1 MEFNYGHLFEVG
13 PAGQATRFNF
23 QNFRIGDQI
32 NYSNKK
38 YDYLPFGFGGAVAS
52 LKGDNL
58 DATLQLAN
66 TDITRNW
73 ATQALQN
80 LWVGKV
86 TTVLWSEANIARVLY
101 SYWGV
106 CSTGGWDE
114 TAIQISLNSV
124 LDAVDA
130 NVPARKLTRYSVG
143 NIPFTSAVRV

>member
-1 MEFNYGHLFEVG
+1 MEFNYGHLLEIG
-13 PAGQATRFNF
+13 PQNQPRRTCF
-23 QNFRIGDQI
+23 QNFKINEQI
-32 NYSNKK
+32 NHDDKAYL
-38 YDYLPFGFGGAVAS
+38 YLPFAFGGAVAS

-58 DATLQLAN
+58 DATLQFAN

-73 ATQALQN
+73 TTEALQN
-80 LWVGKV
+80 LWVGKAI
-86 TTVLWSEANIARVLY
+86 TVLWSDAGIARVLY

-114 TAIQISLNSV
+114 TSIQISLNSV

>member
-13 PAGQATRFNF
+13 PPGQTNYFF

-32 NYSNKK
+32 NHNNKK
-38 YDYLPFGFGGAVAS
+38 YLYLPFAFGGAVAS

-58 DATLQLAN
+58 DATIQLAN

-73 ATQALQN
+73 TTQALEN

-114 TAIQISLNSV
+114 TNIQIALNSV
-124 LDAVDA
+124 LDAVDS
-130 NVPARKLTRYSVG
+130 NIPARKITRRSVG

>member
-13 PAGQATRFNF
+13 PTNQTRFSF
-23 QNFRIGDQI
+23 QNFRINAQI
-32 NYSNKK
+32 THNNRNYL
-38 YDYLPFGFGGAVAS
+38 YLPFGFGGAVAT

-58 DATLQLAN
+58 DATLQFGN

-73 ATQALQN
+73 TAEAIQG

-86 TTVLWSEANIARVLY
+86 TTVLWSEASIARVLY

-106 CSTGGWDE
+106 CSAGGWDE
-114 TAIQISLNSV
+114 TSIQVSLNSV

-130 NVPARKLTRYSVG
+130 NVPARRLTRRTIG
-143 NIPFTSAVRV
+143 NIPFTSSVRV